1 MKKIILFSLFY
12 VFTMH
17 QVFSALPLISVTS
30 PAYCSDIQSNTAISI
45 SAPGCSGVKI
55 YCWKQGDGF
64 GSNSVVDTVT
74 LDANG
79 IGSFVF
85 LADDYPHGP
94 LTLRISGIVVIPG
107 VASIPDNCYLQL
119 YNKGGVSWKE
129 GLPATPPQAEGM
141 AVVFSDDFNSTL
153 SIGESSTSATYY
165 EHKPPYGTQ
174 DFSSIPFSNF
184 NSTKNP
190 FSQEGSYLRI
200 RADATKNSTGIIS
213 SIFSN
218 KEGIK
223 ALMPSYWECR
233 FIAPN
238 VPGSW
243 PAFWL
248 MNVPKNFSDSRE
260 AVDELDII
268 EAYGGEGSGRPN
280 AKSVYAATPHAWNQ
294 SDSLKAIC
302 DNYYKTQTSVDMYKK
317 GIPSTWS
324 EAFHIYGCKIT
335 EEATIY
341 YCDNIEVGRH
351 ATLPMSKI
359 KPFYFMINLGTGG
372 GWPVDLSRYGNK
384 MDMYVDYVRVFSS
397 APTGLTI
404 NEESRIDVNIYP
416 NPVNSETAIHLN
428 LPNLENISVNIYNV
442 LGQSILSYH
451 KFEQGE
457 IKIPINMSGMNS
469 GMYLAKIRVGN
480 SQITK
485 TFIK

>member
-1 MKKIILFSLFY
+1 MKKTILFLLFY

-17 QVFSALPLISVTS
+17 QVFSALPLIAVTS
-30 PAYCSDIQSNTAISI
+30 PAYCSDIQGNITVNI
-45 SAPGCSGVKI
+45 SAPGCSGVKV

-74 LDANG
+74 LDATG
-79 IGSFVF
+79 IGSFIF
-85 LADDYPHGP
+85 PADDYPHGP
-94 LTLRISGIVVIPG
+94 LTLRISGTVVIPN

-119 YNKGGVSWKE
+119 YNKGGVSWNE

-141 AVVFSDDFNSTL
+141 DVVFSDDFNSTL

-184 NSTKNP
+184 SSTKNP
-190 FSQEGSYLRI
+190 FSQVDSYLRI
-200 RADATKNSTGIIS
+200 RADATKNSTGLIS
-213 SIFSN
+213 SLFSN
-218 KEGIK
+218 KAGIK

-248 MNVPKNFSDSRE
+248 MSVPKSFADSRE
-260 AVDELDII
+260 AADELDII
-268 EAYGGEGSGRPN
+268 EAYGGEGPGKPN

-294 SDSLKAIC
+294 SDSLQAIC
-302 DNYYKTQTSVDMYKK
+302 NNFYNTQTFVDMYKK
-317 GIPSTWS
+317 GIPSTWYETS
-324 EAFHIYGCKIT
+324 HTYGCKIT
-335 EEATIY
+335 AEATIY

-359 KPFYFMINLGTGG
+359 KPFFFMINLATGG

-397 APTGLTI
+397 APTGLSL
-404 NEESRIDVNIYP
+404 NEESKIDVNIYP
-416 NPVNSETAIHLN
+416 NPVTSETAIHLN
-428 LPNLENISVNIYNV
+428 SPSLEDISVNIYNV
-442 LGQSILSYH
+442 LGQSVLSYH
-451 KFEQGE
+451 TYEQGE
-457 IKIPINMSGMNS
+457 IKIPINISEKPK

-485 TFIK
+485 TIIQ